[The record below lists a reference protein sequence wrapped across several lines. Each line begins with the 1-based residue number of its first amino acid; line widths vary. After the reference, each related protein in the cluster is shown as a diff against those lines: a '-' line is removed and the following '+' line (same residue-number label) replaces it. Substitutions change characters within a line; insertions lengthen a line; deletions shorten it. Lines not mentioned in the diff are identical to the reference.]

1 MTRGVISLVSGGMSD
16 HFRRM
21 GTVEMPHMST
31 RGLLFAVMVIVYT
44 FFYLI
49 SFRLMMGVMHAKGR
63 VHGGDAVTPIC
74 RHADLPPHR
83 FATPPICASPTYPLH
98 FFLLRQVEQSIMGLE
113 VDEDDNA
120 GHEGLHS
127 AEAEVVVDSE
137 HAGENPNS
145 EEREQSDS

>member
-49 SFRLMMGVMHAKGR
+49 SFRLMMGV
-63 VHGGDAVTPIC
+63 
-74 RHADLPPHR
+74 
-83 FATPPICASPTYPLH
+83 
-98 FFLLRQVEQSIMGLE
+98 EQSIMGLE